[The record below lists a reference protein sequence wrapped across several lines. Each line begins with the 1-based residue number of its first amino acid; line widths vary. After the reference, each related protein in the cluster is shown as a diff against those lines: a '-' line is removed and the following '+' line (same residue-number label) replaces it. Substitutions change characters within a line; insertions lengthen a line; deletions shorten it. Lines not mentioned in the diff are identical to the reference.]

1 VKFAELVAEA
11 LGWLIITVLRTEFGA
26 EISDGEAKAEVR
38 KLRESVR
45 LAVEQGR
52 YDQIGLPAELCEA
65 EIGEVI
71 ALS

>member
-11 LGWLIITVLRTEFGA
+11 LGWLIIAVLRTEFGA
-26 EISDGEAKAEVR
+26 EISDEEAKAEVR

-45 LAVEQGR
+45 LAVEQ
-52 YDQIGLPAELCEA
+52 IGLPAELCEA
-65 EIGEVI
+65 EIGEVV

>member
-11 LGWLIITVLRTEFGA
+11 LGWLIIAVLRTEFGA
-26 EISDGEAKAEVR
+26 EISDEEAKAEVR

-52 YDQIGLPAELCEA
+52 YDQILPAELREA

>member
-11 LGWLIITVLRTEFGA
+11 LGWLIIAVLRTEFGA
-26 EISDGEAKAEVR
+26 EISDEEAKAEVR

-45 LAVEQGR
+45 SAVEQGR
-52 YDQIGLPAELCEA
+52 YDQILPAKLCEA

-71 ALS
+71 ALR

>member
-11 LGWLIITVLRTEFGA
+11 LGWLIIAVLRTEFGA
-26 EISDGEAKAEVR
+26 EISDEEAKAEVR

-45 LAVEQGR
+45 LAVERGR